1 MAYFPLF
8 VDLTQKKCLVVG
20 GGAVAT
26 RKVRMLLD
34 FEARVLVVA
43 KNICGELKL
52 LSEESNQISL
62 HLREFCEEDIE
73 DVFLVIAATNDCN
86 LNKCISSECK
96 MRHIPVNVV
105 DSKEECSF
113 ILPSYVKKKGVI
125 AAFSSG
131 GKSPVLTQY
140 LKKMAKEYVTEEL
153 GDINAYL
160 GNIRKEI
167 QCLLPTEEQRKEVFE
182 KILDYSLTNHEIP
195 SKKETEII
203 ISWVKAKHEL

>member
-8 VDLTQKKCLVVG
+8 VDLTQKKCLVIG
-20 GGAVAT
+20 GGVVAT

-43 KNICGELKL
+43 KNICDELKL

-62 HLREFCEEDIE
+62 FLREFCEEDIE
-73 DVFLVIAATNDCN
+73 DVFLVIAATNDYD
-86 LNKCISSECK
+86 LNNRISRECK
-96 MRHIPVNVV
+96 MRKKPVNVV

-113 ILPSYVKKKGVI
+113 ILPSYVKKKEVI

-140 LKKMAKEYVTEEL
+140 LKKTAMEYVTEEL
-153 GDINAYL
+153 GDINEYL
-160 GNIRKEI
+160 GNIRKDI
-167 QCLLPTEEQRKEVFE
+167 QALLSTEDARKEAFE
-182 KILDYSLTNHEIP
+182 KILEHSLTNHEIP

>member
-8 VDLTQKKCLVVG
+8 VDLTNKKCLVVG
-20 GGAVAT
+20 GGNVAT

-34 FEARVLVVA
+34 FDARVVVVS
-43 KNICGELKL
+43 KNVCNELKIL
-52 LSEESNQISL
+52 LETSDQIL
-62 HLREFCEEDIE
+62 LMKREFRVEDID
-73 DVFLVIAATNDCN
+73 DVILVIAATNDLS
-86 LNKCISSECK
+86 LNNHISNACK
-96 MRHIPVNVV
+96 MRQIPVNVV
-105 DSKEECSF
+105 DSREECSF
-113 ILPSYVKKKGVI
+113 ILPAYIKEKDVV